1 MHIMFIPSWYS
12 SKENPV
18 HGSFFKEQALALQD
32 KNIKITIAYN
42 EILNLKKIYRISK
55 EKIGLIKS
63 IEDDLTTY
71 RYRNFNY
78 LPKNSNMFYVFNK
91 RMDRLYKKIVEDEGK
106 IDLIHCQSS
115 FWAGISA
122 AYISK
127 KYGIPLIITEHS
139 SLERAIYVR
148 ESYKSFIKD
157 SYLAANKLIAVGN
170 GLKNEMENFCGRKDI
185 EVIHNMIDLDK
196 FYLSNKIDKTFKFF
210 SLAFLEGEKGMD
222 VLIKSFAKFFINKDF
237 KLLIGGE
244 GSQLKYLKKMSN
256 ELGISNQVEFL
267 GALSR
272 EGVAKNMSECDCFV
286 LASKYETFGVVYIE
300 ALASGKPVIGVY
312 NGGAEEIINDKNGII
327 VKKDSVEDLGNAM
340 IYISNNIDS
349 YNKEYIRNNC
359 MHRFSKDK
367 ITNEIIALYEKV
379 LDQNSVK

>member
-42 EILNLKKIYRISK
+42 EILNLKKIYRIGK

-63 IEDDLTTY
+63 IEDYLKTY

-91 RMDRLYKKIVEDEGK
+91 RMDILYKKIVEDEGK

-122 AYISK
+122 SYISK

-139 SLERAIYVR
+139 SLERAVYIR
-148 ESYKSFIKD
+148 ESYKPFIKD
-157 SYLAANKLIAVGN
+157 SYLTADKLIAVGN

-196 FYLSNKIDKTFKFF
+196 FYLSDKTNKTFKFF

-222 VLIKSFAKFFINKDF
+222 ILIKSFAKFFINKDF
-237 KLLIGGE
+237 KLLIGGD
-244 GSQLKYLKKMSN
+244 GSQLKYLKKLSN

-272 EGVAKNMSECDCFV
+272 ENVAKNMSECDCFI

-312 NGGAEEIINDKNGII
+312 NGGAEDIINDKNGII
-327 VKKDSVEDLGNAM
+327 VKKDSIEDLGNAM
-340 IYISNNIDS
+340 IYISNNIDN
-349 YNKEYIRNNC
+349 YNKEYIRKNC
-359 MHRFSKDK
+359 MDRFSKDK
-367 ITNEIIALYEKV
+367 ITNEIIALYKKV
-379 LDQNSVK
+379 LDQN

>member
-42 EILNLKKIYRISK
+42 ENLNLKKIYRIGK

-63 IEDDLTTY
+63 IEDYLKTY

-91 RMDRLYKKIVEDEGK
+91 RMDILYKKIVEDEGK

-122 AYISK
+122 SYISK

-139 SLERAIYVR
+139 SLERAVYIR
-148 ESYKSFIKD
+148 ESYKPFIKD
-157 SYLAANKLIAVGN
+157 SYLTADKLIAVGN

-196 FYLSNKIDKTFKFF
+196 FYLSDKTNKTFKFF

-222 VLIKSFAKFFINKDF
+222 ILIKSFAKFFINKDF
-237 KLLIGGE
+237 KLLIGGD
-244 GSQLKYLKKMSN
+244 GSQLKYLKKLSN

-272 EGVAKNMSECDCFV
+272 ENVAKNMSECDCFI

-312 NGGAEEIINDKNGII
+312 NGGAEDIINDKNGII
-327 VKKDSVEDLGNAM
+327 VKKDSIEDLGNAM
-340 IYISNNIDS
+340 IYISNNIDN
-349 YNKEYIRNNC
+349 YNKEYIRKNC
-359 MHRFSKDK
+359 MDRFSKDK
-367 ITNEIIALYEKV
+367 ITNEIIALYKKV
-379 LDQNSVK
+379 LDQN